1 MAMTKINEILAKER
15 FTKDDIVFLLNTEG
29 DDRKTLLAAANAVKI
44 KVLGNNAY
52 YRGLLEFS
60 NICAKNCFYC
70 GIRRDNKKV
79 ERYFVPEAEVLNAVE
94 YAYHAKYASLVI
106 QGGERSDKQFVS
118 QITDLLKKIGKLTN
132 HEMGITLS
140 FGEQSNETYEE
151 WKSVGANRY
160 LIRIETSV
168 RDLYYKLHPEDK
180 QHDYSKR
187 LQALAELKALNYQ
200 TGTGVMIGL
209 PFQRVEDLAEDLM
222 FFHDFDVDMVGMGP
236 YIEHEDTPL
245 FQYRNELWP
254 KSTRFDMSLKMIAI
268 LRIMMPDINIAAST
282 AMQTLDKL
290 GREKAL
296 KVGAN
301 VLMPNITPVKYR
313 EGYLLYEDKPCLDED
328 AAECKSCL
336 EARVHLAG
344 DRVAYGEQ
352 GNSLH
357 YYRRINQI
365 P

>member
-1 MAMTKINEILAKER
+1 MVMTKIKEILAKDS
-15 FTKDDIVFLLNTEG
+15 FTKDDIIFLLNSEG
-29 DDRKTLLAAANAVKI
+29 DDRKSLLAAANEVKT
-44 KVLGNNAY
+44 KVVGNDVY

-79 ERYFVPEAEVLNAVE
+79 ERYFVPEDEVLSAVE
-94 YAYHAKYASLVI
+94 YAYKAKYASLVI
-106 QGGERSDKQFVS
+106 QGGERSDRQFVS
-118 QITDLLKKIGKLTN
+118 QITDLLKKIGALTN

-140 FGEQSNETYEE
+140 FGEQSKATYEQ
-151 WKSVGANRY
+151 WKAAGADRY

-168 RDLYYKLHPEDK
+168 QDLYYKLHPEDK
-180 QHDYSKR
+180 QHNYLKR
-187 LQALAELKALNYQ
+187 LQALSELKALNYQ

-209 PFQRVEDLAEDLM
+209 PYQRVEDLAEDLM

-236 YIEHEDTPL
+236 YIEHEHTPL
-245 FQYRNELWP
+245 YKYRNELWP
-254 KSTRFDMSLKMIAI
+254 KSKRFDMSLKMIAI

-357 YYRRINQI
+357 YYRRVNQI

>member
-1 MAMTKINEILAKER
+1 MRKIDDVLKKDR

-29 DDRKTLLAAANAVKI
+29 EDRKALLTAANSVKT
-44 KVLGNNAY
+44 KVLGNKVY

-79 ERYFVPEAEVLNAVE
+79 ERYFIPEAEVLNAVE
-94 YAYHAKYASLVI
+94 YAYHSKYASLVI

-118 QITDLLKKIGKLTN
+118 QITDLLKKIGALTN

-140 FGEQSNETYEE
+140 FGEQSKSTYEQ
-151 WKSVGANRY
+151 WKAAGANRY

-168 RDLYYKLHPEDK
+168 RDLYYKLHPENK

-187 LQALAELKALNYQ
+187 LQALAELKSIDYQ

-209 PFQRVEDLAEDLM
+209 PFQTIDDLAEDLM

-236 YIEHEDTPL
+236 YIEHEHTPL
-245 FQYRNELWP
+245 FKYRDELWP
-254 KSTRFDMSLKMIAI
+254 KSKRFDMSLKMIAI

-328 AAECKSCL
+328 AAECKTCL

-357 YYRRINQI
+357 YYRRRTQT